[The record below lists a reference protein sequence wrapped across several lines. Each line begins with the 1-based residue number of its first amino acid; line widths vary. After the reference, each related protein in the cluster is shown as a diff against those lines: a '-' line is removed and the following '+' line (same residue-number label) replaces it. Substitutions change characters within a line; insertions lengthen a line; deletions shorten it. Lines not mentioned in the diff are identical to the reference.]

1 LADKKTVTAMICRFT
16 DKLIDFEQF
25 LGIIFQM
32 IFIAILAVQIF
43 LRFVFNAPI
52 YGIEEA
58 VTCLVVWFAAF
69 GSTVVYR
76 ENGHAQVEYFLRFV
90 PPVFRKWLS
99 VFLHVVAIVVSW
111 MLIQGGWKLFG
122 FQKKALPAGGLPFPK
137 GYYYALPIVVMGISL
152 ILAALGHILKA
163 LRNRDKQREGGDI
176 I

>member
-1 LADKKTVTAMICRFT
+1 MGLNGTKLGWFIDKI
-16 DKLIDFEQF
+16 IDVEQL
-25 LGIIFQM
+25 LGIIFQI
-32 IFIAILAVQIF
+32 IFITILAVQIF

-58 VTCLVVWFAAF
+58 VVCLVVWFAAF

-76 ENGHAQVEYFLRFV
+76 ENGHAQIEYFLRFLP
-90 PPVFRKWLS
+90 PPVRKWLAI
-99 VFLHVVAIVVSW
+99 FLHGLAMVVSW
-111 MLIQGGWKLFG
+111 MLVRGGWKLFG

-152 ILAALGHILKA
+152 ILAAFGHILKA
-163 LRNRDKQREGGDI
+163 LRSRDDQREGGDI